1 MYIQNRRYRDNLPQL
16 GDRKFITDGGIE
28 TALIFLQE
36 IDLPLFAAF
45 PLVADI
51 EGVAQL
57 KAYYQPFIDLAI
69 SSNAGFILDT
79 PTWRCSRGWAE
90 QLGYTARDTQFF
102 NEASVRLMGEIRDR
116 NASAD
121 TPIVINGAIGPQD
134 DGYNPAN
141 LISADEAE
149 EYHRHQVEVFA
160 ASQADMVTAVTLTY
174 PQEAIGIARAAA
186 KAGIPA
192 AISFTVETDG
202 RLPTGAS
209 LQEAIEITDAETGAS
224 PVYYMINCAHPTH
237 FNHVIGGDAAWMQ
250 RIYGVRANA
259 SCMSHAEL
267 DEASELDDGN
277 PREFG
282 RDYIELQ
289 QKLGNLRIYGGCCGT
304 DHRHIAEVC
313 RSLRLGDDPAAA
325 ASAGVDRRGFLN

>member
-1 MYIQNRRYRDNLPQL
+1 MTIQNRKYREGLPQL
-16 GDRKFITDGGIE
+16 GTKKFITDGGIE

-45 PLVADI
+45 PLVANH
-51 EGVAQL
+51 EGIAQL
-57 KAYYQPFIDLAI
+57 KAYYQPFIDIARAYK
-69 SSNAGFILDT
+69 AGFILDT

-90 QLGYTARDTQFF
+90 KLGYTVQDAQFF
-102 NEASVRLMGEIRDR
+102 NEASVKLMSEIRDR
-116 NASAD
+116 NATAD

-141 LISADEAE
+141 LMSIGEAE

-160 ASQADMVTAVTLTY
+160 RSQADMVSAVTLTY
-174 PQEAIGIARAAA
+174 PEEAIGITRAAV

-209 LQEAIEITDAETGAS
+209 LQEAIETTDAETYGA
-224 PVYYMINCAHPTH
+224 PVYYMINCAHPSH
-237 FNHVIGGDAAWMQ
+237 FSHVIGGEAAWMR

-267 DEASELDDGN
+267 DSATELDDGN

-282 RDYIELQ
+282 RDYVELQ
-289 QKLGNLRIYGGCCGT
+289 RKLSNLRVYGGCCGT

-313 RSLRLGDDPAAA
+313 RSLELAVSQAAA
-325 ASAGVDRRGFLN
+325 A